1 MLQRVVTAREGCLVA
16 RDAAAVV
23 LWPLLRGRSLAAGDR
38 RTLIDATGSWGLT
51 SKIPMGCRP
60 EMRAYRCVSPI
71 SPQCFPCFEN
81 LLMAVPRR
89 RQTNRKTG
97 SRRSHDFI
105 TPKQLTFCPNC
116 GKAARTHR
124 VCDNCGYY
132 MGRIAVKTAE

>member
-1 MLQRVVTAREGCLVA
+1 VKRHCRFDRQIS
-16 RDAAAVV
+16 
-23 LWPLLRGRSLAAGDR
+23 LR
-38 RTLIDATGSWGLT
+38 
-51 SKIPMGCRP
+51 
-60 EMRAYRCVSPI
+60 
-71 SPQCFPCFEN
+71 FEN
-81 LLMAVPRR
+81 VLMAVPRR

-97 SRRSHDFI
+97 SRRAHDFI